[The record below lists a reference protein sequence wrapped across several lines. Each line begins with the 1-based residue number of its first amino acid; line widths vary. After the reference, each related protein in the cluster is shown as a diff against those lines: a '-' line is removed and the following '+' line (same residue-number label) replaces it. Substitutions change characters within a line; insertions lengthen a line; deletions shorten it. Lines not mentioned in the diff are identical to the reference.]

1 MAYRFQYMGR
11 CVILDK
17 GRGGFLRGRDGY
29 FRVIHA
35 KRTVI
40 FMWLFPH
47 EITVPNSLF
56 YRYDGSNPP
65 LALCAD
71 ISGLDSL

>member
-1 MAYRFQYMGR
+1 MAFGFQYMGR

-17 GRGGFLRGRDGY
+17 GRGGFL
-29 FRVIHA
+29 RVIHA

-56 YRYDGSNPP
+56 YRYDGANPP